1 MITYNP
7 AFDLYHSIFRMA
19 HIILGMDEGETV
31 EVERVRIWDFF
42 LLFPDKLHS
51 ISLRLEE
58 TDIRE
63 ERSHIEKVNNPYEN
77 CGDVRKF
84 FEWIKPYQTSALS
97 CLVSYGILNKEE
109 YINGNVRVSNRQ
121 ALDEFV
127 SRAGDINDRERLVLN
142 FLSGFSHHMPLSGE
156 YGLKYRTHL
165 LESKYDAE

>member
-7 AFDLYHSIFRMA
+7 AFDLYHSRYRMA
-19 HIILGMDEGETV
+19 NIIQRMCKAERL
-31 EVERVRIWDFF
+31 EVERVRIWDFY

-63 ERSHIEKVNNPYEN
+63 SRSRIERSNNPYEN

-97 CLVSYGILNKEE
+97 CLVSCGILDKEE
-109 YINGNVRVSNRQ
+109 YVQGNVRVSNRQ
-121 ALDEFV
+121 ALEELV
-127 SRAGDINDRERLVLN
+127 TRTGGITDREGQVLD
-142 FLSGFSHHMPLSGE
+142 FLYSFSHNMSLSGE

-165 LESKYDAE
+165 LDSKYDAE

>member
-19 HIILGMDEGETV
+19 HIIFGMDDGERI
-31 EVERVRIWDFF
+31 EVERLRIWDFF
-42 LLFPDKLHS
+42 LLFPDKLNS

-63 ERSHIEKVNNPYEN
+63 RRNKIKKTNNPYEN

-97 CLVSYGILNKEE
+97 CLVSCGILNKEE
-109 YINGNVRVSNRQ
+109 YINGYVLVSNRQ
-121 ALDEFV
+121 SLDDFV
-127 SRAGDINDRERLVLN
+127 SRAGNITDRERQVLE
-142 FLSGFSHHMPLSGE
+142 FLSDFSRHMSLAGE

>member
-7 AFDLYHSIFRMA
+7 AFDLYHSIFRIA
-19 HIILGMDEGETV
+19 NIIQDMDEGERM
-31 EVERVRIWDFF
+31 EVERVRIWDFY

-63 ERSHIEKVNNPYEN
+63 KRNHVEKINNPYEN

-84 FEWIKPYQTSALS
+84 FEWIRPYQTSALS
-97 CLVSYGILNKEE
+97 CLVSCGILDKDE
-109 YINGNVRVSNRQ
+109 YINGSVRVNNRDI
-121 ALDEFV
+121 LDDFI
-127 SRAGDINDRERLVLN
+127 SRAGSITGRERQVLD
-142 FLSGFSHHMPLSGE
+142 FLKGFSRNMNLAGE

>member
-7 AFDLYHSIFRMA
+7 AFDLYHTIFRMA
-19 HIILGMDEGETV
+19 HIILDMDDGETM

-51 ISLRLEE
+51 ISLRIDE
-58 TDIRE
+58 TDVRE
-63 ERSHIEKVNNPYEN
+63 QRSHIGKTNNPYEN

-97 CLVSYGILNKEE
+97 CLVSCGILSKDE
-109 YINGNVRVSNRQ
+109 YLKGHVRVSNRQ
-121 ALDEFV
+121 ALDDFC
-127 SRAGDINDRERLVLN
+127 SRAGDISDRERQVLL
-142 FLSGFSHHMPLSGE
+142 FLSGFSRYMPLTGE

>member
-19 HIILGMDEGETV
+19 HIILRMEDGERM

-42 LLFPDKLHS
+42 LLFPDKLHT
-51 ISLRLEE
+51 ISLHLEE

-63 ERSHIEKVNNPYEN
+63 TRNSIKKVNNPYEN

-84 FEWIKPYQTSALS
+84 FEWIKPYQISALS
-97 CLVSYGILNKEE
+97 CLVSYGILDKDE
-109 YINGNVRVSNRQ
+109 YINGDVLVINRQ
-121 ALDEFV
+121 ALVDFV
-127 SRAGDINDRERLVLN
+127 SRAGQITDHEQQVLN
-142 FLSGFSHHMPLSGE
+142 FLSDFTRQMPLTGE

>member
-7 AFDLYHSIFRMA
+7 AFDLYHSIYRIA
-19 HIILGMDEGETV
+19 NIIQDMDEGERM
-31 EVERVRIWDFF
+31 EVERVRIWDFY
-42 LLFPDKLHS
+42 LLFPDKLYS

-63 ERSHIEKVNNPYEN
+63 SRNQIAKINNPYEN

-84 FEWIKPYQTSALS
+84 FEWIRPYQTSALS
-97 CLVSYGILNKEE
+97 CLVSCGILDKDE
-109 YINGNVRVSNRQ
+109 YINGSVRVNNRDI
-121 ALDEFV
+121 LDNFS
-127 SRAGDINDRERLVLN
+127 SRAGSITGRERKVLD
-142 FLSGFSHHMPLSGE
+142 FLKGFSRNMNLAGE